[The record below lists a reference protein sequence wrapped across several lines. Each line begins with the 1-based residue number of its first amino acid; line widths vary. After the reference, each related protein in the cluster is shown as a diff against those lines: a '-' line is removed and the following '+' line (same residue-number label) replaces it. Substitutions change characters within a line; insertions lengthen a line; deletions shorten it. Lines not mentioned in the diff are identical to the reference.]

1 MNKNILIGSLLL
13 LAGGAN
19 ASDIGGGTIT
29 FRGSIV
35 EPPCS
40 TGIVSTSASQ
50 PRVQLSECSVPLQV
64 SLADPRQPGSPVQ
77 ASITDAQGRPVA
89 ELQDVS
95 RMPYGEQLLQVRKH
109 AGSQMPKALTVNLT
123 YL

>member
-19 ASDIGGGTIT
+19 ASNIDGTIT
-29 FRGSIV
+29 FRGSVV

-40 TGIVSTSASQ
+40 TGIVSTSAGQ

>member
-1 MNKNILIGSLLL
+1 MNKNKILGSLLL
-13 LAGGAN
+13 LVGSAN
-19 ASDIGGGTIT
+19 AADMAGTIT

-64 SLADPRQPGSPVQ
+64 GLTDPHRPGSPVR
-77 ASITDAQGRPVA
+77 ASITDMQGRPVA

-95 RMPYGEQLLQVRKH
+95 RMPYGEQLLQVRKQ